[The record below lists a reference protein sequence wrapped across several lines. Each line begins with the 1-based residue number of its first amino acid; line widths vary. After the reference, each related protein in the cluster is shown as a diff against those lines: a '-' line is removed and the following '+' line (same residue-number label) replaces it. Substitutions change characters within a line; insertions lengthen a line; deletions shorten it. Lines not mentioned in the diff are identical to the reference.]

1 MTSHAPVPR
10 VKLAGLERT
19 ARLAGE
25 AFAYEDLAVLP
36 NPRYGTSQSRRLW
49 WLVAAIA
56 LAGLTA
62 LALR

>member
-25 AFAYEDLAVLP
+25 AFAHEDLAVLP
-36 NPRYGTSQSRRLW
+36 PRFGMSQSRRLW

-56 LAGLTA
+56 LAGLVA